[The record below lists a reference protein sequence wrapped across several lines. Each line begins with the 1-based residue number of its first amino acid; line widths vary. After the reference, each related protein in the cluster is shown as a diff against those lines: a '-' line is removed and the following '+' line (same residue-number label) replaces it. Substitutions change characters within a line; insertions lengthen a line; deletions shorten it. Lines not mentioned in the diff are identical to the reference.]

1 MKRIV
6 LWLVGLSLL
15 AALLAGCG
23 SGTEA
28 SQGQEA
34 ADAAVGGQAAENA
47 PASPEIVDPA
57 EVNAQS
63 QAAGETPSILGSTP
77 EAGQVGTWER
87 DTFFDTWE
95 IGYPDGWEADKSGD
109 IVVLSG
115 RYGSEQYRVELTQ
128 PASVEGDDAEIWA
141 KADLA
146 ALGQPDAPL
155 TKVSVTGVDAW
166 KASNVRLPGATENAC
181 ASARVYGQEGDPT
194 GALHRIIITVT
205 QTTGNACSEPNT
217 ERLADALIAE
227 TRLQ

>member
-1 MKRIV
+1 MKRVV

-23 SGTEA
+23 AGTEA

-47 PASPEIVDPA
+47 PPSPEVVDPA
-57 EVNAQS
+57 EADAQS

-87 DTFFDTWE
+87 DIFFETWE
-95 IGYPDGWEADKSGD
+95 IGYPDGWQAEQSGD
-109 IVVLSG
+109 TVVLTG
-115 RYGSEQYRVELTQ
+115 AYGSQQYRVELKQ

-146 ALGQPDAPL
+146 ALGQPDAAL

-166 KASNVRLPGATENAC
+166 KASNVQLSGATEGAC

-194 GALHRIIITVT
+194 GALHRLIITVT
-205 QTTGNACSEPNT
+205 QTTGDGCSEPNT

-227 TRLQ
+227 ARLQ